1 MTRKQTIMYQIFFD
15 GDKKINV
22 ELNLK
27 NNQISGKIDNVNFSA
42 ELQQT
47 HKYEYF
53 IRYQNQSFNIL
64 LLKAFPEEKK
74 LVLKINGKRVE
85 VSVKDKFDLLLEQ
98 LGMDKL
104 SHKKIDS
111 IKAPMPGLV
120 LDVLVSEGQAV
131 KKGDTLLILEAMKM
145 ENALK
150 SPADGVI
157 KKVAVS
163 KGMAVEKNQL
173 LIEF

>member
-1 MTRKQTIMYQIFFD
+1 MYQIFFD

-53 IRYQNQSFNIL
+53 IRYQNQSFSIL

-120 LDVLVSEGQAV
+120 LNILVSEGQAV

-145 ENALK
+145 ENAIK
-150 SPADGVI
+150 SPADGII

-163 KGMAVEKNQL
+163 KGTAVEKNQL